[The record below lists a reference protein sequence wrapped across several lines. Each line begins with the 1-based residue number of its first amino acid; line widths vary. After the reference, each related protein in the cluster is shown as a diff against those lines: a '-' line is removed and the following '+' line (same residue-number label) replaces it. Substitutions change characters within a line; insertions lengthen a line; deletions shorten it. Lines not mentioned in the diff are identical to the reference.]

1 MTQKILIVEDEA
13 PLRSLLVKVM
23 GEAGYEVLEADDGQ
37 KGLEVAL
44 QDHPD
49 LILLDLMMPVKD
61 GMAMLRELRQDEWGK
76 GVQVIL
82 LTNVD
87 QEEHKAEAAQFGVDT
102 YLLKWNW
109 KLEDFVGLVK
119 GKLAQ

>member
-1 MTQKILIVEDEA
+1 MAQKILIVEDEA

-23 GEAGYEVLEADDGQ
+23 SEAGFEVLEADDGQ
-37 KGLEVAL
+37 KGLDVAL

-61 GMAMLRELRQDEWGK
+61 GMTMLSELRQDEWGK

-87 QEEHKAEAAQFGVDT
+87 QEEHKAEAAKYGVDT